1 MERGIKMNKFTTTSF
16 IKSKKEGKKISML
29 TAYDYSTAKLLDEA
43 GLDSI
48 LVGDSLGMVILGYEK
63 TLQVTVDDMIHHT
76 KAVTRGVK
84 RACVIADMPFLSYHI
99 SVEETIRN
107 AGRMIQEA
115 NAHAVKLE
123 GGREVVDKIEAL
135 IKAQIPVMGHLGL
148 TPQSVNMMGG
158 FKVQG
163 KDESQAKIILE
174 DAKLLQEAGVFS
186 IVLECVPAKL
196 AKLIS
201 ESIDIP
207 TIGIGAGKDCDGQV
221 LVIQDMLGMYSD
233 FTPKF
238 VKKYCEVGL
247 VIKEAVSKY
256 KEEIQEGL
264 FPEEVH
270 TFKIKEEVLEKLY

>member
-1 MERGIKMNKFTTTSF
+1 MNKFTTTSF